1 MKTKKITIKNIITL
15 TIVASLFFAFGIY
28 YTDYKVNK
36 ANEQP
41 LVISNDDNGLGADK
55 MTVDSDGMTE
65 TNTNENDPLIHLKML
80 QKDVEVFKALMEE
93 VKKELFVSGNA

>member
-1 MKTKKITIKNIITL
+1 MKTKKITIKNIIIL

-41 LVISNDDNGLGADK
+41 LVISNDDNGLVAVK

-65 TNTNENDPLIHLKML
+65 TNTNENDPLIHLKCCRRML
-80 QKDVEVFKALMEE
+80 KYLKR
-93 VKKELFVSGNA
+93 

>member
-1 MKTKKITIKNIITL
+1 MKTKKITIKNIIIL
-15 TIVASLFFAFGIY
+15 TIVASLFFVLGI

-36 ANEQP
+36 TNEQS
-41 LVISNDDNGLGADK
+41 LVISNYDTDLGAARK
-55 MTVDSDGMTE
+55 TVDSDGMTK
-65 TNTNENDPLIHLKML
+65 TSINENDPLIHLKML

>member
-1 MKTKKITIKNIITL
+1 MKTKKITIKNIIIL

-36 ANEQP
+36 TNEQS
-41 LVISNDDNGLGADK
+41 LVISNYDTDLGAARK
-55 MTVDSDGMTE
+55 TVDSDGMTK
-65 TNTNENDPLIHLKML
+65 TSINENDPLIHLKML

-93 VKKELFVSGNA
+93 VKKELFVSDKA